1 MAGDELKNNFNQ
13 ENDKKITN
21 NNKRMMTK
29 LDIKINLR
37 RMKLKK
43 KFQWKIQNQ
52 IYCIQNNKD

>member
-43 KFQWKIQNQ
+43 KFQ
-52 IYCIQNNKD
+52 

>member
-43 KFQWKIQNQ
+43 KIQ
-52 IYCIQNNKD
+52 

>member
-1 MAGDELKNNFNQ
+1 MAGGELKNNFNQ

-43 KFQWKIQNQ
+43 KFQ
-52 IYCIQNNKD
+52 